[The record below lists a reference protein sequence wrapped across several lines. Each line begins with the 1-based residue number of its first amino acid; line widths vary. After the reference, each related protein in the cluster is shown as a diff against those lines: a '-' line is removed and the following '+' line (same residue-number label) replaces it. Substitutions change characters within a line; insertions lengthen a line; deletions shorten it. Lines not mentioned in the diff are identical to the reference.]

1 MEIRSFPQHLVSTVI
16 FMSNLL
22 CLICTSLYFLTLFIP
37 PNGIY
42 VCTRGFFSTLKQ
54 TLYQKLFG
62 IFVELGYLGGSRG
75 RGGEEAL
82 AVCLLCLGL

>member
-1 MEIRSFPQHLVSTVI
+1 MEIESIFQHLVSTVI

-42 VCTRGFFSTLKQ
+42 VCTRVVVVFFFYIKVE
-54 TLYQKLFG
+54 
-62 IFVELGYLGGSRG
+62 FVSKVIWNVVQEGG
-75 RGGEEAL
+75 GGEEPVS
-82 AVCLLCLGL
+82 AVSETLTTGAT

>member
-1 MEIRSFPQHLVSTVI
+1 MPRISPVTCKSRMEIESVFQHLVSTVI

-42 VCTRGFFSTLKQ
+42 VCTRVVFFFSTLKWN
-54 TLYQKLFG
+54 LYQKLSG
-62 IFVELGYLGGSRG
+62 IFVQEERG
-75 RGGEEAL
+75 
-82 AVCLLCLGL
+82 

>member
-1 MEIRSFPQHLVSTVI
+1 MEIESVFQHLVSTVI

-42 VCTRGFFSTLKQ
+42 VCTRVVVVVVVFFYIKVE
-54 TLYQKLFG
+54 
-62 IFVELGYLGGSRG
+62 FVSKIIWNVVQEGWGVRSL
-75 RGGEEAL
+75 
-82 AVCLLCLGL
+82 CPLCLRL

>member
-1 MEIRSFPQHLVSTVI
+1 MEIESIFQHLVSTVI

-42 VCTRGFFSTLKQ
+42 VCTRGFLFFFSTLKRN
-54 TLYQKLFG
+54 LYQKLSG
-62 IFVELGYLGGSRG
+62 IFVQE
-75 RGGEEAL
+75 RGGEQSMS
-82 AVCLLCLGL
+82 AVSETLIIGAT

>member
-1 MEIRSFPQHLVSTVI
+1 MEIESVFQHLVSTVI

-42 VCTRGFFSTLKQ
+42 VCTRVLFFCFFSTLKGN
-54 TLYQKLFG
+54 LYQKLSG
-62 IFVELGYLGGSRG
+62 IFVQEE
-75 RGGEEAL
+75 RGGKEPVS
-82 AVCLLCLGL
+82 AVSETWITGAT